1 MKNRRWAGKRS
12 GIAFGAVALILTA
25 LVVPYACAGT
35 TGAVPFSGDNPS
47 SGTRTV
53 TIADITD
60 FHGHIERGA
69 DNATAFTVADS
80 HNPGNMIPVSTGD
93 LVGGSPYES
102 AVEKDQPT
110 LDMAK
115 AWGLTIS
122 AVGNHEFDR
131 GVADFNNRIADPSNG
146 IDWLCANASA
156 ASKSPDGLL
165 SHVRDSTIRTV
176 NGKRIGFVGALTGAL
191 GSVATPQITR
201 DADLDERA
209 VDAINRGTT
218 AGGAPIYEAGSFGR
232 NMAVQ
237 DLIITGAGR
246 RATVRVADVDLGNG
260 TSHTAVDGV
269 LGVEGLNAHPAQAAW
284 MSAGAEANDE
294 VSRAQHIYQAA
305 ATYSNHAGNAV
316 IGTLASGV
324 NFDKQGSDKHGNT
337 VGVLVADANRESIMK
352 HVYAGNRLPV
362 IGFSNNG
369 SLRTPRLDMNG
380 DGKVT
385 VREVDSLMALQ
396 FKAAHETLT
405 GRDVKRVF
413 AEQFHRDDGRL
424 ERRWLGI
431 SSNVTYRYAECGT
444 TGGSGNAD
452 AAADTNA
459 DADECAADE
468 HAAVRIANLAVDG
481 RPIADD
487 DLVIIA
493 SNSYL
498 LQGGDSYPAF
508 RAGTNYGELDMPYSQ
523 PLHEYL
529 AAHQGLTA
537 VVAAPVGTQ
546 A

>member
-1 MKNRRWAGKRS
+1 M
-12 GIAFGAVALILTA
+12 
-25 LVVPYACAGT
+25 
-35 TGAVPFSGDNPS
+35 
-47 SGTRTV
+47 
-53 TIADITD
+53 
-60 FHGHIERGA
+60 
-69 DNATAFTVADS
+69 ADS

-93 LVGGSPYES
+93 LVGGSPHES

-146 IDWLCANASA
+146 IDWLCANTSA
-156 ASKSPDGLL
+156 ANKSSDGLL

-176 NGKRIGFVGALTGAL
+176 NGKRIGFVGALTDAL

-209 VDAINRGTT
+209 VDAINRVARELKRSGKVDAVVALLYADASAAADIGRDVDVVYTGHSHAIKRGTT

-246 RATVRVADVDLGNG
+246 RATVRVTDVDLGNG

-284 MSAGAEANDE
+284 MSAGAEENDE

-305 ATYSNHAGNAV
+305 ATYSNHAGSAV

-405 GRDVKRVF
+405 GRDVKRVL

-444 TGGSGNAD
+444 AGESGNAD
-452 AAADTNA
+452 AGADTNA

-468 HAAVRIANLAVDG
+468 HAAVRIVNLAVDG

-508 RAGTNYGELDMPYSQ
+508 RAGTNYGELNMPYSQ
-523 PLHEYL
+523 TLHEYL

>member
-1 MKNRRWAGKRS
+1 M
-12 GIAFGAVALILTA
+12 
-25 LVVPYACAGT
+25 
-35 TGAVPFSGDNPS
+35 
-47 SGTRTV
+47 
-53 TIADITD
+53 
-60 FHGHIERGA
+60 
-69 DNATAFTVADS
+69 ADS

-122 AVGNHEFDR
+122 AIGNHEFDR

-156 ASKSPDGLL
+156 ANKSPDGLL

-176 NGKRIGFVGALTGAL
+176 NGKRIGFVGALTDAL

-209 VDAINRGTT
+209 VDAINRVARELKRSGKVDAVVALLHADASAAADIGRDVDVVYTGHSHAIKHGTT

-269 LGVEGLNAHPAQAAW
+269 LGVDGLNAHPAQAAW

-324 NFDKQGSDKHGNT
+324 YFDKQGSDKHGNT

-352 HVYAGNRLPV
+352 HVYAGNRLPI

-405 GRDVKRVF
+405 GRDVKRVL
-413 AEQFHRDDGRL
+413 AEQFRRDDGRL

-468 HAAVRIANLAVDG
+468 HAAVRIVNLAVDG

-508 RAGTNYGELDMPYSQ
+508 RAGTNYGELNMPYSQ

-537 VVAAPVGTQ
+537 IVAAPVGTQ

>member
-156 ASKSPDGLL
+156 ANKSPDGLL

-176 NGKRIGFVGALTGAL
+176 NGKRIGFVGALTDAL

-209 VDAINRGTT
+209 VDAINRVARELKRSGKVDAVVALLHADASAAADIGRDVDVVYTGHSHAIKHGTT

-269 LGVEGLNAHPAQAAW
+269 LGVDGLNAHPAQAAW
-284 MSAGAEANDE
+284 MSAGAEENDE
-294 VSRAQHIYQAA
+294 VSRAQHIYQAS
-305 ATYSNHAGNAV
+305 ATYANHTGSAV
-316 IGTLASGV
+316 IGTLAFGV

-405 GRDVKRVF
+405 GRDVKRVL
-413 AEQFHRDDGRL
+413 AEQFRRDGDWSG
-424 ERRWLGI
+424 
-431 SSNVTYRYAECGT
+431 A
-444 TGGSGNAD
+444 GS
-452 AAADTNA
+452 
-459 DADECAADE
+459 
-468 HAAVRIANLAVDG
+468 
-481 RPIADD
+481 
-487 DLVIIA
+487 A
-493 SNSYL
+493 S
-498 LQGGDSYPAF
+498 P
-508 RAGTNYGELDMPYSQ
+508 RT
-523 PLHEYL
+523 
-529 AAHQGLTA
+529 
-537 VVAAPVGTQ
+537 
-546 A
+546 